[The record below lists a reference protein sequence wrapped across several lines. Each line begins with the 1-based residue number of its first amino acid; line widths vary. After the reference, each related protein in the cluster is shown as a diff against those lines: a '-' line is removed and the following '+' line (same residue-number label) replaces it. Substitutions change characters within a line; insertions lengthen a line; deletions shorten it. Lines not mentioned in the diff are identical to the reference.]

1 MLVLLTNDD
10 GIDAAGLEA
19 LAAAVERQG
28 HETWIVAPETNQSG
42 ISHGITIA
50 GSLKIKKIKKRVYSC
65 SGKPVDC
72 VIAAFDGLLPQ
83 KPDIV
88 LSGIN
93 FGANIGTDVV
103 FSGTAA
109 AARQAAIHGV
119 PAAAVSLVIEE
130 GRAASSPQ
138 WDALADFAASNLEAL
153 ASVCG
158 EDIFANINATSA
170 PSYKGFKIT
179 SLCRRI
185 YHDTMRFFP
194 AAAEGGNETFKC
206 VFEGGTI
213 EVASYL
219 GDDWDAIKSGYI
231 SVSPVSAQPWVLEDM
246 RAAFRATPF
255 SYSAAQ

>member
-10 GIDAAGLEA
+10 GIEAVGLET
-19 LAAAVERQG
+19 LAAAVERRG
-28 HETWIVAPETNQSG
+28 HEVWVVAPETNQSG
-42 ISHGITIA
+42 VSHGITISS
-50 GSLKIKKIKKRVYSC
+50 SLKIKKIKKRVYSC

-83 KPDIV
+83 TPDIV

-119 PAAAVSLVIEE
+119 PAAAVSLILDEKS
-130 GRAASSPQ
+130 RKPPK
-138 WDALADFAASNLEAL
+138 WDALANFVASNLEAL
-153 ASVCG
+153 SKVCG
-158 EDIFANINATSA
+158 EDIFANINAASSS
-170 PSYKGFKIT
+170 SYKGFKIT

-185 YHDTMRFFP
+185 YHDTMHFLP
-194 AAAEGGNETFKC
+194 TAAEGGNETFKC

-213 EVASYL
+213 EVASSP
-219 GDDWDAIKSGYI
+219 GDDWDAVKSEYI
-231 SVSPVSAQPWVLEDM
+231 SVSPVSAQPWVFEDM
-246 RAAFRATPF
+246 KAAFRATPF
-255 SYSAAQ
+255 LYNAAQ